1 VLTRRRQAPCC
12 EGVSLSVGDY
22 AHVVWSGNW
31 ALPMGGLADLF
42 GFRGRDSGGRNVGP
56 REGREKMNGAIGTSN
71 SWKTAATMLVAV
83 LVLLVIALVS
93 MMQPAPTADSAS
105 TPAVHP
111 GVHPVVHP
119 GVHPKRPGGSGFAE
133 GSYVERHAELVAGHE

>member
-1 VLTRRRQAPCC
+1 
-12 EGVSLSVGDY
+12 
-22 AHVVWSGNW
+22 
-31 ALPMGGLADLF
+31 
-42 GFRGRDSGGRNVGP
+42 
-56 REGREKMNGAIGTSN
+56 MNGAIGTSN
-71 SWKTAATMLVAV
+71 SWKSAATMLVAV

-111 GVHPVVHP
+111 GVHP

>member
-1 VLTRRRQAPCC
+1 
-12 EGVSLSVGDY
+12 
-22 AHVVWSGNW
+22 
-31 ALPMGGLADLF
+31 
-42 GFRGRDSGGRNVGP
+42 
-56 REGREKMNGAIGTSN
+56 MNGAIDTSN

-111 GVHPVVHP
+111 VVHP

-133 GSYVERHAELVAGHE
+133 GSYVERHAELVAGHK

>member
-1 VLTRRRQAPCC
+1 
-12 EGVSLSVGDY
+12 
-22 AHVVWSGNW
+22 
-31 ALPMGGLADLF
+31 
-42 GFRGRDSGGRNVGP
+42 
-56 REGREKMNGAIGTSN
+56 MNGAIGTSN

-111 GVHPVVHP
+111 GVHP
-119 GVHPKRPGGSGFAE
+119 KRPGGSGFAE